1 MLPRRLSRRFFLEAR
16 SALAERAAATA
27 ASPGSMT
34 LSYEEWRML
43 AFARSLAAPMSVPRA
58 SCSASRLVLVMV
70 VAPPAL
76 LPLRLFL
83 PPLPPRRAATGARGA
98 RPHGDGSTPARVLP
112 RGRVQAVHEVLG
124 EIDHVGDG

>member
-58 SCSASRLVLVMV
+58 SCSASRLVLVMRGPSAL
-70 VAPPAL
+70 VAA
-76 LPLRLFL
+76 LPLRLL
-83 PPLPPRRAATGARGA
+83 CWLLLQL
-98 RPHGDGSTPARVLP
+98 SVLNRLYQLALQP
-112 RGRVQAVHEVLG
+112 SKEDAML
-124 EIDHVGDG
+124 